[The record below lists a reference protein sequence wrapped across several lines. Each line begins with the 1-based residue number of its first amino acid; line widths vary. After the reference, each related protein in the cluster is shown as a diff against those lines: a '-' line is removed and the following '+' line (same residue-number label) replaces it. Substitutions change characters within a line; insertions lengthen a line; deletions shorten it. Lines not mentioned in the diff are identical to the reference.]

1 MDCCTLAPHALH
13 PHKPD
18 RIYAANRRA
27 GEAAMRLG
35 AENVINAT
43 LGACID
49 DGGGHMILPTV
60 DALWRS
66 LPAEKIYNY
75 APITGVP
82 GFRDAVAASLFGD
95 WRPAGELRAIPT
107 PGGTGAIRHLVWNF
121 LDLGDPLLSTD
132 WCWNPY
138 RSICE
143 EHGRRFETFPMFDTD
158 GGFNLDGFA
167 RALETLLG
175 RFPRAAVL
183 LNSPGNNP
191 TGYKMSREEL
201 AETAEIVRTLAKKSG
216 KPLTVCLDLS
226 YVDYDPE
233 AFQARWMV
241 ECFDKLP
248 ENAMLTAVFS
258 MSKSYTMSGVRC
270 GALLAFTPNQEAA
283 EEFQNTMA
291 YSSRSTWSNT
301 VRAAQE
307 VLVEIC
313 RDQTLFSRVQE
324 ERRPFRELICQRG
337 LEFSDLL
344 RRSGVP
350 VCPYSSGFFVALPHP
365 DGAALAERLE
375 ERKLFAVPIA
385 GGLRLSVCSTHSEK
399 LRRAAAILAEEFH
412 S

>member
-1 MDCCTLAPHALH
+1 MEYCTLAPHALH

-18 RIYAANRRA
+18 RIYAANQRA
-27 GEAAMRLG
+27 REVAQRLG
-35 AENVINAT
+35 ADAVINAT

-49 DGGGHMILPTV
+49 DAGKHMILPTV

-75 APITGVP
+75 APITGLP
-82 GFRDAVAASLFGD
+82 GFGDAVARSLFGD
-95 WRPAGELRAIPT
+95 LRPAGELRAIPT

-121 LDLGDPLLSTD
+121 LGPGDPLLSSD

-143 EHGRRFETFPMFDTD
+143 EHGRRFETFPLFGE
-158 GGFNLDGFA
+158 GGAFHLRAFA
-167 RALETLLG
+167 DKLAALLENS
-175 RFPRAAVL
+175 PRAAVL

-191 TGYKMSREEL
+191 SGYKMSREEL
-201 AETAEIVRTLAKKSG
+201 GETAEIVRSLAKKSG

-226 YVDYDPE
+226 YIDYDPE
-233 AFQARWMV
+233 AWQARWMV
-241 ECFDKLP
+241 DCFRDLP
-248 ENAMLTAVFS
+248 ANAMLTAIYS

-270 GALLAFTPNQEAA
+270 GALLAFTPSREAA

-313 RDQTLFSRVQE
+313 RDETLFSRVWE

-337 LEFSDLL
+337 LAFSGLL
-344 RRSGVP
+344 RDSGIP

-365 DGAALAERLE
+365 DSAALAERLAA
-375 ERKLFAVPIA
+375 RNLFAVPIS
-385 GGLRLSVCSTHSEK
+385 GGLRLSVCSTHSDK
-399 LRRAAAILAEEFH
+399 LRRAAAILAEEFNT
-412 S
+412 